1 MVVTTSTNGTCA
13 TTALYSCGAWIDH
26 RPHQQ
31 AAGAAAHGVDAPWL
45 AVAVFDQRLGGV
57 DEIVETVRFVRQLA
71 LFVPAL
77 PQLAAAA
84 HVDQR
89 IDEAAIQQADA
100 VGAERWIHAH
110 AVSAVAVHQQRVMPV
125 LNSDVRYT
133 SETGTFTPSRAV
145 TQMRSL

>member
-1 MVVTTSTNGTCA
+1 MKS
-13 TTALYSCGAWIDH
+13 LK
-26 RPHQQ
+26 
-31 AAGAAAHGVDAPWL
+31 
-45 AVAVFDQRLGGV
+45 
-57 DEIVETVRFVRQLA
+57 
-71 LFVPAL
+71 LFGLCVSLPCLPAL

-84 HVDQR
+84 VDQR

-100 VGAERWIHAH
+100 VGAERRIHAH
-110 AVSAVAVHQQRVMPV
+110 AVSAVAVHQQRVMPF

>member
-1 MVVTTSTNGTCA
+1 MKSLKLFGLCVSLPC
-13 TTALYSCGAWIDH
+13 LY
-26 RPHQQ
+26 
-31 AAGAAAHGVDAPWL
+31 
-45 AVAVFDQRLGGV
+45 
-57 DEIVETVRFVRQLA
+57 QLC
-71 LFVPAL
+71 PSS
-77 PQLAAAA
+77 PPPR
-84 HVDQR
+84 VDQR

-100 VGAERWIHAH
+100 VGAERRIHAH